1 MTTTPGPTTHEVLG
15 QTVTMPVE
23 VRDATAAT
31 VIWEVD
37 AAAVTALLPTDD
49 VVVVETSPGRA
60 QFAIA
65 LVDYRDNDLGAYL
78 EVGLIAFVRPRAGG
92 EDGSFIV
99 RLPVDQEFTCHAGRD
114 IWGFPKSVEQISFDY
129 AEDSLTAS
137 LSVEGELV
145 LRLTVP
151 RGGADDLP
159 DLPMASYTV
168 LDGAIHST
176 RFTQRGTGTQVL
188 FGGEGVTLELGS
200 HPWGKELA
208 SLGLPAEALLS
219 SWNEKMTATFEE
231 AVPV

>member
-1 MTTTPGPTTHEVLG
+1 MTSHQVQG

-23 VRDATAAT
+23 VRDASAAT

-37 AAAVTALLPTDD
+37 AAAVTALLPTSDFA
-49 VVVVETSPGRA
+49 VVESSPGRA
-60 QFAIA
+60 QFAIV
-65 LVDYRDNDLGAYL
+65 LIDYRDNDLGSYL
-78 EVGLIAFVRPRAGG
+78 EIGLIAFVRPSAGG

-99 RLPVDQEFTCHAGRD
+99 RLPVDQEFTCHAGRE
-114 IWGFPKSVEQISFDY
+114 IWGFPKTVEDIAFDY
-129 AEDSLTAS
+129 ADDSLTGT
-137 LSVEGELV
+137 LTVDGELV

-168 LDGAIHST
+168 LGGRPHST

-188 FGGEGVTLELGS
+188 FGSDGVTLELGP

-208 SLGLPAEALLS
+208 SLGLPGPALLS
-219 SWNEKMTATFEE
+219 TWNERMTATFDD
-231 AVPV
+231 AIPL